1 MPSESSVAVLGS
13 SIVTTDGLYDRKTI
27 EVKRAR
33 ELVRRGFV
41 SYVGHP
47 ATCEI
52 LTSLLGVE
60 VPMNRDQFSQE
71 VGQKALVFK
80 LNGRPAPG
88 VELSKEELEKI
99 GFSFFELTRLL

>member
-1 MPSESSVAVLGS
+1 MPFDYKVAVLGS
-13 SIVTTDGLYDRKTI
+13 SIVTADGLYDRKTI

-33 ELVRRGFV
+33 ELVRGGFV

-60 VPMNRDQFSQE
+60 VPMNQGQFSQRA
-71 VGQKALVFK
+71 GQKALIFK

>member
-1 MPSESSVAVLGS
+1 MSSESSVAVLGS
-13 SIVTTDGLYDRKTI
+13 SIITADGLYVRKAI
-27 EVKRAR
+27 GLGRAR
-33 ELVRRGFV
+33 ELVERGFV

-47 ATCEI
+47 VTCEI
-52 LTSLLGVE
+52 LASLLGVE
-60 VPMNRDQFSQE
+60 VPMNRGQFSQRA
-71 VGQKALVFK
+71 GQKALIFK

>member
-13 SIVTTDGLYDRKTI
+13 SIVTADGLYVRKAI
-27 EVKRAR
+27 GLGRAR

-60 VPMNRDQFSQE
+60 VPMNRSQFSQRA
-71 VGQKALVFK
+71 GQKALIFK
-80 LNGRPAPG
+80 LNGCPAPG

>member
-1 MPSESSVAVLGS
+1 MPFDFPVAVLGS
-13 SIVTTDGLYDRKTI
+13 SIVTADGLYDRKTI
-27 EVKRAR
+27 EVRRAR

-60 VPMNRDQFSQE
+60 VPMNRGQFSQR
-71 VGQKALVFK
+71 VGQKALIFK

>member
-1 MPSESSVAVLGS
+1 MPFDYKVAVLGS
-13 SIVTTDGLYDRKTI
+13 CIATADGLYDRKTI

-60 VPMNRDQFSQE
+60 VPMNGGQFSQRA
-71 VGQKALVFK
+71 GQKALIFK

-88 VELSKEELEKI
+88 VELSKEELEEI

>member
-1 MPSESSVAVLGS
+1 MPFDYKVAVLNS
-13 SIVTTDGLYDRKTI
+13 SIVTANGLFSRRTI
-27 EVKRAR
+27 SVQRAK
-33 ELVRRGFV
+33 ELVEGGFI

-60 VPMNRDQFSQE
+60 VPMNRGQFSQE

-88 VELSKEELEKI
+88 VELSKEELEEI
-99 GFSFFELTRLL
+99 GFSFFELTRLS